1 MSLTASRI
9 GAAVYQNTPR
19 ILCFSCLAK
28 QQGLREHDVR
38 AAALVLI
45 TRAGLQ
51 LVARICSS
59 CGRKD
64 DMLMTRKAA

>member
-1 MSLTASRI
+1 MNDTASRI
-9 GAAVYQNTPR
+9 GAAVYQNSQR
-19 ILCFSCLAK
+19 VLCFSCLAK

-51 LVARICSS
+51 LVARMCSS

-64 DMLMTRKAA
+64 DLLAIRKAA